1 MCNDKK
7 EDVNF
12 FLFDCYNYPRE
23 GCRMKPPI
31 VMEHIKPA
39 HIECTESD
47 LASTVI
53 MPGDPLRAKYIA
65 AHYLEDATLV
75 SRARN
80 MFAYTGTYKGKRVSV
95 MGSGMGMPSMSIY
108 AFELFYFFHVKRII
122 RVGTCGG
129 LTQELNVPDLILATE
144 SYNEGNFAYSYN
156 GDLTHYAYPSKEL
169 NQKIQM
175 VAQEKGK
182 KLFLGTVMSTEQ
194 FGFYS
199 DNEHVLSRV
208 PSETNIIGEEMESF
222 ALFHI
227 ASSFGLESACL
238 LTVVDSKFK
247 ETFMTIEER
256 EKSLDDMITIA
267 LDAAILD

>member
-1 MCNDKK
+1 
-7 EDVNF
+7 
-12 FLFDCYNYPRE
+12 
-23 GCRMKPPI
+23 MKPP
-31 VMEHIKPA
+31 VVPEHIKSA
-39 HIECTESD
+39 HIECTKED
-47 LASTVI
+47 LAEVVI

-65 AHYLEDATLV
+65 EKYLTDAKLV

-80 MFAYTGTYKGKRVSV
+80 MFCYTGTYQGKRVSV

-108 AFELFYFFHVKRII
+108 AFELFYFFGVKRII
-122 RVGTCGG
+122 RIGTCGG
-129 LTQELNVPDLILATE
+129 LIPEMNVPDLILATE

-156 GDLTHYAYPSKEL
+156 GDPTHFAYPSKSL
-169 NQKIQM
+169 NEKIM
-175 VAQEKGK
+175 KVAEEKGK

-208 PSETNIIGEEMESF
+208 PSETKVIAEEMESF

-227 ASSFGLESACL
+227 ASSFGLESACI

-247 ETFMTIEER
+247 DTFMTIEER
-256 EKSLDDMITIA
+256 EKSLDDMIVLA
-267 LDAAILD
+267 LDAGLQD

>member
-1 MCNDKK
+1 
-7 EDVNF
+7 
-12 FLFDCYNYPRE
+12 
-23 GCRMKPPI
+23 MKPPV
-31 VMEHIKPA
+31 VMNHIKSA
-39 HIECTESD
+39 HIDCTKEEI
-47 LASTVI
+47 AETVI

-65 AHYLEDATLV
+65 EKYLKNAVLV

-108 AFELFYFFHVKRII
+108 AFELFYFFGVKRII
-122 RVGTCGG
+122 RIGTCGG
-129 LTQELNVPDLILATE
+129 LIEEMNVPDLILATE

-156 GDLTHYAYPSKEL
+156 GDPTHFAYPSKDL
-169 NQKIQM
+169 NEKILS
-175 VAQEKGK
+175 VAEEKGK
-182 KLFLGTVMSTEQ
+182 KLFTGTVMSTEQ

-208 PSETNIIGEEMESF
+208 PSDTTIIGEEMESF

-227 ASSFGLESACL
+227 ASSFGLESACI

-247 ETFMTIEER
+247 DTFMTIEER
-256 EKSLDDMITIA
+256 ERSLDDMIMIA
-267 LDAAILD
+267 LDAAIL